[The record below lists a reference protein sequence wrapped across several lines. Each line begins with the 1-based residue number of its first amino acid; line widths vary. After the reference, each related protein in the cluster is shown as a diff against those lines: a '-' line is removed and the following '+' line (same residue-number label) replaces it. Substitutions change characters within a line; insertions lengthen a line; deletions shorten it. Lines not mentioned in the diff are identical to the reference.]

1 MGDSHSSSTAS
12 LSSHYHI
19 PIGGVVQAGQEEKRG
34 MRTRLVVPPQ
44 VGVGVEMA
52 AKEKKKDGSRQ
63 GFSWRSGKGGIQ
75 EEGCD
80 LRSHRGKA
88 SQEDKTE
95 KQAPALGVRA
105 FGTFRKAGWLKHCGR
120 V

>member
-1 MGDSHSSSTAS
+1 MDQGRAF
-12 LSSHYHI
+12 
-19 PIGGVVQAGQEEKRG
+19 PGG
-34 MRTRLVVPPQ
+34 
-44 VGVGVEMA
+44 
-52 AKEKKKDGSRQ
+52 Q
-63 GFSWRSGKGGIQ
+63 GR
-75 EEGCD
+75 EGFRKN